1 MKWPAIQNNLA
12 WCGEN
17 RHENPNYHLQKDNW
31 DLFLSVFLINRELFP
46 FYIKHNADID
56 FFLKYNHFFN
66 GYQSI
71 DDLRN

>member
-31 DLFLSVFLINRELFP
+31 DLFLSVFLINRELFLS
-46 FYIKHNADID
+46 YIKHNADID
-56 FFLKYNHFFN
+56 FLIYNHFLN
-66 GYQSI
+66 DYQSI